1 MGLRKKIIKLLD
13 TPGLGVD
20 ACLCEIGELVRAP
33 KKKATKPL
41 GAFEIRLEKSAPG
54 TKTYR
59 IDALSDKPLPLS
71 AIAALQEAL
80 EGYKNQFAECECPE
94 CEQLKS
100 RGEV

>member
-20 ACLCEIGELVRAP
+20 ACLCKIGELVRAP

-59 IDALSDKPLPLS
+59 IDALSDKPLPIS
-71 AIAALQEAL
+71 AITALQEAL
-80 EGYKNQFAECECPE
+80 EGYKSQIAKCDCAECE
-94 CEQLKS
+94 QVKS